1 MSVDW
6 RGRFL
11 RASLVTPFL
20 LTGCVERT
28 IAEGVATYRFAWWA
42 MAAMAAGGAISIFSA
57 RFVPT
62 RTDGWYRFTRKIRWG
77 LISIGV
83 VAMFIPV
90 VMYFNKVTISEEG
103 FTENVGFFG
112 EKAHRVTFDDLERVE
127 FVAETGGIGRS
138 RKTNYYFICFGKDGT
153 SHKVPVS
160 GSCMQAALPEIVQAL
175 KAAHVPIID
184 KVPAE

>member
-6 RGRFL
+6 RRRLL
-11 RASLVTPFL
+11 RAALVAPFL
-20 LTGCVERT
+20 FTGCIERT
-28 IAEGVATYRFAWWA
+28 VNEGVATYRFAWWA
-42 MAAMAAGGAISIFSA
+42 MAAMAAGGAISIFSV

-77 LISIGV
+77 LISTGV
-83 VAMFIPV
+83 VAWFLIV
-90 VMYFNKVTISEEG
+90 VMYSNRVTISGEG

-112 EKAHRVTFDDLERVE
+112 ERVHRVTFNDLERVE
-127 FVAETGGIGRS
+127 FVAETSGIGRS
-138 RKTNYYFICFGKDGT
+138 RTTNYYFTCFGKDGT

-160 GSCMQAALPEIVQAL
+160 GSCMQAALPEIVQGL
-175 KAAHVPIID
+175 KTAHVPIID

>member
-6 RGRFL
+6 RRRLL
-11 RASLVTPFL
+11 RAALVTPFL
-20 LTGCVERT
+20 LTGCIERT
-28 IAEGVATYRFAWWA
+28 VNEGVATYRFAWWA

-62 RTDGWYRFTRKIRWG
+62 RTDGWYRFARKIRWG

-103 FTENVGFFG
+103 FTESVGFFG
-112 EKAHRVTFDDLERVE
+112 EKAHRVTFNDLERVE
-127 FVAETGGIGRS
+127 SVAETSGIGRS
-138 RKTNYYFICFGKDGT
+138 RKTNYYFICFGKNGT

-160 GSCMQAALPEIVQAL
+160 GSCMQAALPEIVQGL